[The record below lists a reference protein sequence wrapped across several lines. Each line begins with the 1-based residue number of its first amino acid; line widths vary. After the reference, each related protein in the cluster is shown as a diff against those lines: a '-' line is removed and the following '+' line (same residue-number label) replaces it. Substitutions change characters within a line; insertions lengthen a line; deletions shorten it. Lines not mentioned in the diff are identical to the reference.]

1 MKVYV
6 VYRPT
11 NASREEMHTTP
22 ACNDHWQEWVSD
34 CPRTHF
40 ANQFPNAGQHYSQN
54 IAFTPEKIPDLKLG
68 SLLKSVQVLPI
79 SFLAEVGISVHKYAS
94 AHASDVGCSKAMPLI
109 DGSVFF
115 SNLEQINPYMYF
127 LILVASNL
135 PHANHVC
142 GKGSPQSWHRLESQY
157 SSAAYKPT

>member
-1 MKVYV
+1 MCRLPTEKRQSRRDSHHFGLQTVCIWMTKQVIVHTHMLYV
-6 VYRPT
+6 
-11 NASREEMHTTP
+11 
-22 ACNDHWQEWVSD
+22 
-34 CPRTHF
+34 
-40 ANQFPNAGQHYSQN
+40 
-54 IAFTPEKIPDLKLG
+54 TPEKIPDLKLG

-135 PHANHVC
+135 PQANHVW
-142 GKGSPQSWHRLESQY
+142 KGSPQSWHRLEYKY
-157 SSAAYKPT
+157 SSAAYKPSA